1 MKRDFLAETDF
12 SKDEIVDVFKLAR
25 ELKDKTKKGIEHH
38 LLKGKV
44 LAMIFQKPSNR
55 TRVSFEVGMFQLGGH
70 AVYLGP
76 QEIGLGTRESVPD
89 VARVLERFSQGIM
102 ARVFGHHLVTGL
114 AESASIPV
122 INGLSDLLH
131 PCQILGDLLTIIEHK
146 GHYEGIKLAYV
157 GDGNNIVNSFV
168 NVAGILPLDLRIAT
182 PRDYEPNADI
192 LKAAQAK
199 GVSQIK
205 LTQDPVE
212 AVAGADVIYT
222 DTWASMGQ
230 ESETEMRRK
239 IFRAYQVNDALTA
252 HAAKDF
258 IFMHCL
264 PAHRGDEVTDAV
276 MDGPHSV
283 IFDEAEN
290 RMHIQKAIMVK
301 LMA

>member
-1 MKRDFLAETDF
+1 
-12 SKDEIVDVFKLAR
+12 
-25 ELKDKTKKGIEHH
+25 
-38 LLKGKV
+38 
-44 LAMIFQKPSNR
+44 
-55 TRVSFEVGMFQLGGH
+55 
-70 AVYLGP
+70 
-76 QEIGLGTRESVPD
+76 
-89 VARVLERFSQGIM
+89 
-102 ARVFGHHLVTGL
+102 
-114 AESASIPV
+114 
-122 INGLSDLLH
+122 
-131 PCQILGDLLTIIEHK
+131 
-146 GHYEGIKLAYV
+146 V

-205 LTQDPVE
+205 LTQDSVE